1 MKNIEK
7 QKVSLSFSQLKRFV
21 SEAANKPFRASEL
34 YKYGF
39 THDKKDDFSDD
50 GNHFFVYRLSGTDMG
65 VSYLRDGNEI
75 YLSAQVMSD
84 SEAGDA
90 ERTLDYEERR
100 KLPGHDKLEKFNGV
114 IDTTITQD
122 GVKELISAM
131 KEYNKALLDA
141 ASKVEGTDPEKVNA
155 LNDKVL
161 ELTRTAFNSC
171 KEELANSIEE
181 ISKHT
186 YNKSFDFYIREVFR
200 SLSGI
205 RSAGRKITAGSKSAW
220 DRSRVDNP
228 EKYIEDVNKSISFYT
243 KDFQIYLNKLKQL

>member
-1 MKNIEK
+1 MKNIEN
-7 QKVSLSFSQLKRFV
+7 QKVTLSFSQLKRLV
-21 SEAANKPFRASEL
+21 SEAADKPFRAREL

-75 YLSAQVMSD
+75 FLAARVMDD
-84 SEAGDA
+84 SKAGDA

-114 IDTTITQD
+114 TDTAITQD
-122 GVKELISAM
+122 GVKELVNAM

-161 ELTRTAFNSC
+161 ELARTAFNSC
-171 KEELANSIEE
+171 KEELVDSIEE

-186 YNKSFDFYIREVFR
+186 YNKSFDFYITEVFR
-200 SLSGI
+200 SLAGI

-243 KDFQIYLNKLKQL
+243 KDFQVYLNKLKQL